1 MLLVRGDDRD
11 GIPLAARSLETSDAV
26 KSTVFENRADAGRR
40 LAEQLV
46 GYVGEPDVLVLGLPR
61 GGVPV
66 AYEVAATLEAP
77 LDVFVVRKLGVPGHE
92 ELAMGA
98 IATGGVR
105 VLNEEVVR
113 GLGIGDEVLDAVAA
127 REAEELARREAL
139 YRGDRPPPEVDGKVV
154 ILVDDGLATGSTMR
168 AAVAALRQQGP
179 SRIVVAVPVAAA
191 QTCDVLAR
199 EADDVVCALTPE
211 PFYAVGLWYA
221 DFSQTSDDEVH
232 ELLQRASERARA

>member
-40 LAEQLV
+40 LAEKLV

-61 GGVPV
+61 GG
-66 AYEVAATLEAP
+66 
-77 LDVFVVRKLGVPGHE
+77 
-92 ELAMGA
+92 
-98 IATGGVR
+98 
-105 VLNEEVVR
+105 
-113 GLGIGDEVLDAVAA
+113 
-127 REAEELARREAL
+127 
-139 YRGDRPPPEVDGKVV
+139 
-154 ILVDDGLATGSTMR
+154 
-168 AAVAALRQQGP
+168 
-179 SRIVVAVPVAAA
+179 VPVAAA

-221 DFSQTSDDEVH
+221 DFSQTTDDEVH
-232 ELLQRASERARA
+232 ELLQRASEQARA